1 MTTTMFNSLARQL
14 ARQAGRLWALGL
26 AAALALTMAAIG
38 PADAHGEKS
47 QAAFL
52 RMRTLNWYDLKW
64 SKTSVSVNDEYE
76 ITGKLYI
83 MNSWPAAIKVPDQ
96 CFLNTGQPGAMAAR
110 LGVWV
115 GNGTNMQFTPRS
127 MKLEVGKTYAFRQL
141 LKARRPGHWHT
152 HVQLSV
158 MTGGPIPGPGAY
170 IDIKGN
176 FSDYRDDVKLLN
188 GTTVD
193 IENYGVGKIYMWH
206 LVWIIAGIAWILYWF
221 NKRGFI
227 GRFAWVASGKAE
239 EIITPQE
246 RMVGALTL
254 LAVLL
259 VVIIFYAITVSNY
272 PNTIPLQAGDFRNIE
287 SIENGV
293 NSGPI
298 TIKYVNGTY
307 KVPGRELVANFK
319 ITNNGKEPL
328 RIGEFNTAGL
338 RFLNPD
344 VYTAKV
350 EYPDYLL
357 ADRGLSLSDN
367 APIAPGETKDVSV
380 TIQDARWDTERL
392 SGLAYDVD
400 SSFAGVLFFFSPS
413 GARYPMEVGGAVIPT
428 FMPV

>member
-1 MTTTMFNSLARQL
+1 MNAC
-14 ARQAGRLWALGL
+14 
-26 AAALALTMAAIG
+26 AAAIEL
-38 PADAHGEKS
+38 P
-47 QAAFL
+47 
-52 RMRTLNWYDLKW
+52 N
-64 SKTSVSVNDEYE
+64 
-76 ITGKLYI
+76 
-83 MNSWPAAIKVPDQ
+83 Q
-96 CFLNTGQPGAMAAR
+96 CFLKTGQPVQMAAR
-110 LGVWV
+110 LCVWV
-115 GNGTNMQFTPRS
+115 GNQFTPRS
-127 MKLEVGKTYAFRQL
+127 MKLELGKTYAFRVL

-158 MTGGPIPGPGAY
+158 KTGGPIPGPGAY

-176 FSDYRDDVKLLN
+176 FSDYTDEVKLLN
-188 GTTVD
+188 GSTVD
-193 IENYGVGKIYMWH
+193 IETYGQGKIYMWH
-206 LVWIIAGIAWILYWF
+206 LLWIIAGGAWILYWF
-221 NKRGFI
+221 GKRGFI

-246 RMVGALTL
+246 RMGGALTL

-272 PNTIPLQAGDFRNIE
+272 PNTIPLQAGDFRNIQAL
-287 SIENGV
+287 ENEV

-319 ITNNGKEPL
+319 ITNNGKESL

-338 RFLNPD
+338 RFLYAD
-344 VYTAKV
+344 IYTASAV
-350 EYPDYLL
+350 YPAYLL
-357 ADRGLSLSDN
+357 AERGLSLSDN
-367 APIAPGETKDVSV
+367 SPIAPGETRDIAV

-413 GARYPMEVGGAVIPT
+413 GSRYPMEVGGSVIPT

>member
-1 MTTTMFNSLARQL
+1 MTTTIFNSLARQL

-26 AAALALTMAAIG
+26 AAGLAVTLAGIG

-64 SKTSVSVNDEYE
+64 SKTKVNVNEEYE

-83 MNSWPAAIKVPDQ
+83 MKAWPAAIEPPNQ
-96 CFLNTGQPGAMAAR
+96 CFVNLGQPGAMAAR
-110 LGVWV
+110 IGVWV
-115 GNGTNMQFTPRS
+115 GGQFTPRS
-127 MKLEVGKTYAFRQL
+127 MKLEIGKTYAFRQL
-141 LKARRPGHWHT
+141 LRARRPGHWHT
-152 HVQLSV
+152 HVQLNV
-158 MTGGPIPGPGAY
+158 KIGGPIPGPGQY
-170 IDIKGN
+170 IDISGN
-176 FSDYRDDVKLLN
+176 FSDYKDPVKLLN
-188 GTTVD
+188 GVTVD
-193 IENYGVGKIYMWH
+193 AETYGEPSIILWH
-206 LVWIIAGIAWILYWF
+206 LVWIIAGGVWILYWF

-239 EIITPQE
+239 EIITNQE
-246 RMVGALTL
+246 RVVGAITVA
-254 LAVLL
+254 AVLL

-272 PNTIPLQAGDFRNIE
+272 PNTIPLQAGDFHNIE
-287 SIENGV
+287 AIENGV
-293 NSGPI
+293 NSGPV
-298 TIKYVNGTY
+298 TIKFVNGTY
-307 KVPGRELVANFK
+307 KVPGRELVANIK
-319 ITNNGKEPL
+319 VTNSGKEPL

-367 APIAPGETKDVSV
+367 APIAPGETKDIAIN
-380 TIQDARWDTERL
+380 IQDARWDTERL

-400 SSFAGVLFFFSPS
+400 SSFAGVLFLFSPS
-413 GARYPMEVGGAVIPT
+413 GARYPVELSGAVIPT

>member
-1 MTTTMFNSLARQL
+1 MKTTMLSSLARV
-14 ARQAGRLWALGL
+14 AKRQAGRVWALGL
-26 AAALALTMAAIG
+26 AVGLAATMAAAG

-64 SKTSVSVNDEYE
+64 SKTTVNVNEEYE
-76 ITGKLYI
+76 ITGKLHI
-83 MNSWPAAIKVPDQ
+83 MNAWPAAVHVPDNA
-96 CFLNTGQPGAMAAR
+96 FLNVGQPGPVAVREA
-110 LGVWV
+110 VFV
-115 GNGTNMQFTPRS
+115 GGQFTPRS
-127 MKLEVGKTYAFRQL
+127 VTLKLGETYEFRVL

-158 MTGGPIPGPGAY
+158 ETGGPIPGPGQY

-176 FSDYRDDVKLLN
+176 MADFRDDIKLLN

-193 IENYGVGKIYMWH
+193 LEDFNTSKIYLWH
-206 LVWIIAGIAWILYWF
+206 LLWFIAGAAWIGYWF

-227 GRFAWVASGKAE
+227 GRFVAVASGKGE
-239 EIITPQE
+239 ELITPQE
-246 RMVGALTL
+246 RTVGAIVLG
-254 LAVLL
+254 AVLGT
-259 VVIIFYAITVSNY
+259 VIIFYAIVASQY
-272 PNTIPLQAGDFRNIE
+272 PNTIPLQAGLIRNID
-287 SIENGV
+287 
-293 NSGPI
+293 PI
-298 TIKYVNGTY
+298 PGALDAPIKVKYLGGSY

-319 ITNNGKEPL
+319 ITNEGKEAL
-328 RIGEFNTAGL
+328 RIGEFGTAGL

-344 VYTAKV
+344 VYTTKV
-350 EYPDYLL
+350 DYPDYLL

-367 APIAPGETKDVSV
+367 SPIQPGETRDITL

-400 SSFAGVLFFFSPS
+400 SSFAGLLFFFSPT
-413 GARYPMEVGGAVIPT
+413 GTRYAVEVGGAVIPT

>member
-1 MTTTMFNSLARQL
+1 MTTTMFSSLARQT
-14 ARQAGRLWALGL
+14 GRLWALVL
-26 AAALALTMAAIG
+26 AAALAVTMAAIG

-52 RMRTLNWYDLKW
+52 RMRTLNWYDVVW
-64 SKTSVSVNDEYE
+64 SKTSVTVNEEYE
-76 ITGKLYI
+76 ITGKLHI

-115 GNGTNMQFTPRS
+115 GAPGQMQFTPRS
-127 MKLEVGKTYAFRQL
+127 MRLEVGKTYAFRML

-158 MTGGPIPGPGAY
+158 MTGGPIPGPGQY

-176 FSDYRDDVKLLN
+176 FSDYVDDVKLLN

-193 IENYGVGKIYMWH
+193 IETYGIGKIYMWH
-206 LVWIIAGIAWILYWF
+206 LFWIVVGGWWILYWF
-221 NKRGFI
+221 GKRGFI

-239 EIITPQE
+239 EVITPQE
-246 RMVGALTL
+246 RVVGAITL

-259 VVIIFYAITVSNY
+259 VVIIFYAITVSGN
-272 PNTIPLQAGDFRNIE
+272 PNTIPLQAGDFRNIQAL
-287 SIENGV
+287 ENEV

-298 TIKYVNGTY
+298 TIKYLNGTY

-350 EYPDYLL
+350 VYPDYLL
-357 ADRGLSLSDN
+357 ADRGLSLNDN
-367 APIAPGETKDVSV
+367 SPIAPGETRDVAV
-380 TIQDARWDTERL
+380 TVQDARWDTERL

-413 GARYPMEVGGAVIPT
+413 GARYPMEVGGPVIPT